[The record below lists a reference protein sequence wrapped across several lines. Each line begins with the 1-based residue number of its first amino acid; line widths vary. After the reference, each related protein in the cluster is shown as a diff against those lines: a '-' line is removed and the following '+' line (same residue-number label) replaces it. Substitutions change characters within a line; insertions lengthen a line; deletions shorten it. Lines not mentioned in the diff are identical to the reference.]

1 MDDENPESRDHGAD
15 GKAPDQQSRGEEL
28 KTKRGMSGRP
38 LLFLL
43 LASAAI
49 PAPAQ
54 VKTPLKFEVASLR
67 PNTLDD
73 RIVTIDVG
81 PGGKFAARGYTL
93 KLLIQRAFGMK
104 GFQIAGGPSWLDV
117 DRYDVLA
124 RAPVVVVGDLT
135 EEQLQPMLQALLI
148 DRFGLRFHKVSKEM
162 SGFALIVIGR
172 SKLKPSARTEEQSER
187 TVRRRGAALVGEGVT
202 TRTLATIFG
211 SYLSRPVA
219 DETGLKGLYDF
230 EVAWNER
237 ADQVTPEPNGVS
249 LITALREQLGLRLTP
264 KRVAVETIVIDSA
277 ETASPN

>member
-1 MDDENPESRDHGAD
+1 MIRE
-15 GKAPDQQSRGEEL
+15 
-28 KTKRGMSGRP
+28 MSDRR

-43 LASAAI
+43 LASAAV

-54 VKTPLKFEVASLR
+54 VKTPLEFEVASLR

-81 PGGKFAARGYTL
+81 PGGRFAARGYTL

-117 DRYDVLA
+117 DRYDVVA
-124 RAPVVVVGDLT
+124 RAPVVVIGDLT
-135 EEQLQPMLQALLI
+135 EDQLRQMLQALLI

-162 SGFALIVIGR
+162 SGFTLTVSGR
-172 SKLKPSARTEEQSER
+172 SKLKRSAITEEQSER
-187 TVRRRGAALVGEGVT
+187 TVRRRGGALVGEGVT
-202 TRTLATIFG
+202 TRTLATILS

-230 EVAWNER
+230 EIAWTER
-237 ADQVTPEPNGVS
+237 ADQVTSEPSEPGGVS
-249 LITALREQLGLRLTP
+249 AITAVRDQLGLRLTP
-264 KRVAVETIVIDSA
+264 KRLAVETIVIDRA
-277 ETASPN
+277 EKASPN